1 MRGGAEWAVSARIST
16 CSVEPVELHS
26 HHKPITRKR
35 GPESKSGVLNMFS
48 DHLGAKPP

>member
-1 MRGGAEWAVSARIST
+1 MRGSGVAVSGRIGT
-16 CSVEPVELHS
+16 HSVEPVELRG

-48 DHLGAKPP
+48 DHLDAKPP